1 MDKAFWDEI
10 IQNEYKIPE
19 DHSLEEL
26 TAALFSYL
34 GSTDPD
40 LRDDIGY
47 IVYANWLEMGKYT
60 QAEVAE
66 HIQNLL
72 ANLETSIGETET
84 DSVFLRSFSMLF
96 LAEIVHND
104 NKKPELEKAQILEI
118 LEKGL
123 WYLEAEKDPRGYVKE
138 KGWAHALAHTADLMR
153 VLSKSEHTGLNEHKR
168 ILNGISKKLVNAS
181 DWVYLHGEDDRLSA
195 ATLSI
200 LRREMLPISAIKEWL
215 KSFTSPN
222 WKGAWTK
229 EESTRAFFN
238 VRNYLHSL
246 YLQVATGEGLPKQD
260 ELEKMLLNTIR
271 KLRPY

>member
-60 QAEVAE
+60 QAEIAE
-66 HIQNLL
+66 HIQTLL
-72 ANLETSIGETET
+72 ANLKTSIGETET
-84 DSVFLRSFSMLF
+84 DSIFLRSFSMLF
-96 LAEIVHND
+96 LAEIIHND
-104 NKKPELEKAQILEI
+104 NKKPDLEKAQILEI

-200 LRREMLPISAIKEWL
+200 LRREMLQISAIKEWL

-246 YLQVATGEGLPKQD
+246 YLQVTTGEGLPKQD
-260 ELEKMLLNTIR
+260 ELEKILLTTIQ
-271 KLRPY
+271 KLRPD